1 MLCKWFWTIFSLGCP
16 WSLASVNSAPQVKST
31 IALRSA
37 VISWMGRDINYLLL
51 KIKYVLSEYN
61 DVFECIGKLP
71 GGPYHIVFSSN
82 LMFNQYTP
90 RAVPEKK
97 KPAYEEELESLELEN
112 LAAHSC
118 LRWYTRPAAGIAT
131 LLPLQIIFLQRA
143 QILNGITLRY

>member
-1 MLCKWFWTIFSLGCP
+1 MHKEVTW
-16 WSLASVNSAPQVKST
+16 Q
-31 IALRSA
+31 ALSYR
-37 VISWMGRDINYLLL
+37 IQL
-51 KIKYVLSEYN
+51 KF
-61 DVFECIGKLP
+61 DVQP
-71 GGPYHIVFSSN
+71 VQHP
-82 LMFNQYTP
+82 P

-118 LRWYTRPAAGIAT
+118 LRWCTRPAAGIAT